1 MADFEE
7 EEPYTGA
14 VIDDAPL
21 KGEDDADTLFPA
33 TIFDQDTLSNVHNRR
48 QRKSDEEA
56 AEQQAEDQRNYLR
69 VQRRRALLDRV
80 LQFITRHHLLPQKWL
95 HVNAEA
101 GERYPAFV
109 CTIRDNYWRWGTSFV
124 SAMSFVATFIW
135 LVSWCLGAPST
146 VMHDGTNVIN
156 LWKPSST
163 YEYDLSSE
171 QISAWLTEHKAETTV
186 IRPRD
191 MRAEY
196 FSAHVYPAGERRNI
210 TFPWLYDALDQACKH
225 GAKDKNDVCTCMP
238 AVEIGILTNIVLVGG
253 TVMINPHVTS
263 QSDEL
268 WPAGYDDGTKASQP
282 LAVMVEYMH
291 QSGKKDRREERLHNG
306 MCLMRSLDLVGK
318 LSG

>member
-1 MADFEE
+1 MGDPEE
-7 EEPYTGA
+7 GQHTGA
-14 VIDDAPL
+14 VLDERPL
-21 KGEDDADTLFPA
+21 KGEHDADVFFP
-33 TIFDQDTLSNVHNRR
+33 TSIYDQDTMSNVLNRR
-48 QRKSDEEA
+48 QRKDDEEA
-56 AEQQAEDQRNYLR
+56 AHQHEEDQRNHLR

-95 HVNAEA
+95 YVNGEG

-109 CTIRDNYWRWGTSFV
+109 CTIRDNYWRWGTSLF
-124 SAMSFVATFIW
+124 SALSFVGTFIW

-171 QISAWLTEHKAETTV
+171 TISAWLIEHKTDTTV

-225 GAKDKNDVCTCMP
+225 EAKDETDICTCMP
-238 AVEIGILTNIVLVGG
+238 AIEIGILTNIVLVGG
-253 TVMINPHVTS
+253 TVMINPHVTA
-263 QSDEL
+263 QSGDTA
-268 WPAGYDDGTKASQP
+268 PVTYDDGTKASQP

-291 QSGKKDRREERLHNG
+291 RSGKTDRRQEQLHSG

-318 LSG
+318 LVSE